1 MSQLLKV
8 GKIANTH
15 GLKGEVKI
23 KTDYEFINSENKK
36 KINAT
41 TLSTNKTELAEIITN
56 IEKIIDI
63 INHLKPFI
71 QNDGGNIEFVKY
83 ENNIVY
89 IRMIGACAECAML
102 DLTLKDGIEAA
113 IKEEIPEVI
122 EVINL
127 QG

>member
-1 MSQLLKV
+1 M
-8 GKIANTH
+8 
-15 GLKGEVKI
+15 E
-23 KTDYEFINSENKK
+23 K
-36 KINAT
+36 KI
-41 TLSTNKTELAEIITN
+41 
-56 IEKIIDI
+56 IEI

-71 QNDGGNIEFVKY
+71 QSDGGNIEFVKY

-89 IRMIGACAECAML
+89 IKMYGACTDCVML

-122 EVINL
+122 EVVNL